1 MLYESIEH
9 ADDAVVRFRNKVFLK
24 KIESNA
30 WEFNEFFIT
39 KQIEKPRLA
48 LLRCKALRKRL
59 EHSRSGEKHS
69 TTSTTS
75 RVSP

>member
-1 MLYESIEH
+1 MEH
-9 ADDAVVRFRNKVFLK
+9 ADDAVVRFGDKFFFK

-30 WEFNEFFIT
+30 WELKGFFIT

-48 LLRCKALRKRL
+48 LLCCKALRKRL
-59 EHSRSGEKHS
+59 EKSRSGEKHS